1 MEQDCCA
8 LSQRTLRSEEI
19 AMEKELNLEELKRL
33 IKSEKAVLGTQ
44 RTLKLLKQGALEQVF
59 LSSNCPEDV
68 KKDVEYYAKLA
79 GVPVTALRYPNDEV
93 GILCKK
99 PYPVSVLSISQ

>member
-1 MEQDCCA
+1 
-8 LSQRTLRSEEI
+8 
-19 AMEKELNLEELKRL
+19 MEKELNLEELKRL

>member
-1 MEQDCCA
+1 
-8 LSQRTLRSEEI
+8 
-19 AMEKELNLEELKRL
+19 MEKEMSIEELKRL

-44 RTLKLLKQGALEQVF
+44 RTLKLLKQGTVEQIF
-59 LSSNCPEDV
+59 LSSNCPEQV

-79 GVPVTALRYPNDEV
+79 GVSVTFLKYPNDEV